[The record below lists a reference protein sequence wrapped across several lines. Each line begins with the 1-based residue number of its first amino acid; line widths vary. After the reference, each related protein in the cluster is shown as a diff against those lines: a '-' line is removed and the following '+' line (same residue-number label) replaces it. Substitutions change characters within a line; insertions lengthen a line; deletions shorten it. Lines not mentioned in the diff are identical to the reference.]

1 MFLLSLDNAYKV
13 NTTVLQSSENHC
25 WTTDLT
31 NLSNNFTK
39 NLYFGKSLSPHI
51 DPILPVDDKDSD
63 DDIIITHY
71 SKASTQNKC
80 PADIKIDPGK
90 GMFFSILILNLSIIR
105 KYHFYYI
112 MLILLRL
119 RLLYCY

>member
-71 SKASTQNKC
+71 SKESTQNKC
-80 PADIKIDPGK
+80 PADIKIDPDK
-90 GMFFSILILNLSIIR
+90 GMFFSILILNLSIVR